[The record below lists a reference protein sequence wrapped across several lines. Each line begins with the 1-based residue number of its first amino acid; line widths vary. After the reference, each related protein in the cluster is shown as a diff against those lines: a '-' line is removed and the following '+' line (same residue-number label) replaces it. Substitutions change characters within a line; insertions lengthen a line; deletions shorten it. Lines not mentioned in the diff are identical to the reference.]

1 MVLLDVWV
9 GARYC
14 VKLIR
19 KQAHPRIAT
28 WLIFEL
34 GVVMSLAAYF
44 ASHDHTLMKAALNV
58 TDFLVVTA
66 IIAAL
71 LIEQRTGKIVFTRN
85 EQLCLV
91 ISCITLA
98 IWAITKAAWIGF
110 AGFQVVMSV
119 AYFPTIE
126 SMWRWKPGRSP
137 EPLETWSINAVV
149 ALLGVLIDVSG
160 RHDYVAMLYPLRALL
175 LCTVIVV
182 LVRRW
187 ERKNKT
193 NHSLVR

>member
-1 MVLLDVWV
+1 
-9 GARYC
+9 
-14 VKLIR
+14 
-19 KQAHPRIAT
+19 
-28 WLIFEL
+28 
-34 GVVMSLAAYF
+34 MS
-44 ASHDHTLMKAALNV
+44 N
-58 TDFLVVTA
+58 
-66 IIAAL
+66 
-71 LIEQRTGKIVFTRN
+71 
-85 EQLCLV
+85 C
-91 ISCITLA
+91 
-98 IWAITKAAWIGF
+98 
-110 AGFQVVMSV
+110 
-119 AYFPTIE
+119 PTIE

>member
-14 VKLIR
+14 AKLIR

-28 WLIFEL
+28 WLIFEI

-44 ASHDHTLMKAALNV
+44 SSHDHTLMKAALNV
-58 TDFLVVTA
+58 TDFIVVTA

-71 LIEQRTGKIVFTRN
+71 LIEQRTAKIIFTRN

-160 RHDYVAMLYPLRALL
+160 HHDYVAMLYPLRALL

-193 NHSLVR
+193 NDSLVR

>member
-85 EQLCLV
+85 EQL
-91 ISCITLA
+91 S
-98 IWAITKAAWIGF
+98 
-110 AGFQVVMSV
+110 
-119 AYFPTIE
+119 
-126 SMWRWKPGRSP
+126 
-137 EPLETWSINAVV
+137 
-149 ALLGVLIDVSG
+149 
-160 RHDYVAMLYPLRALL
+160 H
-175 LCTVIVV
+175 
-182 LVRRW
+182 
-187 ERKNKT
+187 
-193 NHSLVR
+193 H